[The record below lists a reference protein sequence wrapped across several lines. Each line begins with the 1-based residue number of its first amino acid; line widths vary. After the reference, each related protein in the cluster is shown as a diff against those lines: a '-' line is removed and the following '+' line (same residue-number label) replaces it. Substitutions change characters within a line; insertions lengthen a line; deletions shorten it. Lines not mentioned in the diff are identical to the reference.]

1 MIPGIRCRNCGHEVA
16 NAVWDN
22 RESDKV
28 FVHVGRGDGTFDGFM
43 KSMRCHPDDE
53 KSKFCATPD
62 GGSGM
67 FPRALNLAL
76 GLRKYDALGRRS
88 RPQ

>member
-28 FVHVGRGDGTFDGFM
+28 FVHVGEVTE
-43 KSMRCHPDDE
+43 PL
-53 KSKFCATPD
+53 T
-62 GGSGM
+62 
-67 FPRALNLAL
+67 
-76 GLRKYDALGRRS
+76 GL
-88 RPQ
+88 